1 MATSGMT
8 PTLLDPGRFAEEHV
22 KRQREQIIRK
32 WGELGFLE
40 GLSGHVQENI
50 ALLYENQS
58 SQLLNE
64 TRPEETG
71 SWDSIQFPIVR
82 MVMDR
87 WEEEYLEHENRLVIK
102 SLKKHKL

>member
-8 PTLLDPGRFAEEHV
+8 STLLDSGLSEERMRRI
-22 KRQREQIIRK
+22 RQETIRK
-32 WGELGFLE
+32 WNELGFLE
-40 GLSGHVQENI
+40 GLGGHVQENI
-50 ALLYENQS
+50 ALLCEGQAS
-58 SQLLNE
+58 ALINE